1 MSVQDE
7 EIVAEFEE
15 IAAAHSDDHVVMEDE
30 PEADDE
36 DLDDEEDE
44 EDEDYGLVITV
55 IPAEALAQS
64 GDLGGLHGKG
74 SRIG

>member
-15 IAAAHSDDHVVMEDE
+15 IAAAHSDGHVVMEDE
-30 PEADDE
+30 PEAEEE

-44 EDEDYGLVITV
+44 EDED
-55 IPAEALAQS
+55 E
-64 GDLGGLHGKG
+64 D
-74 SRIG
+74 

>member
-15 IAAAHSDDHVVMEDE
+15 IAAAYSDDHVMMGDE
-30 PEADDE
+30 PEAEEE

-44 EDEDYGLVITV
+44 EDED
-55 IPAEALAQS
+55 
-64 GDLGGLHGKG
+64 
-74 SRIG
+74 

>member
-15 IAAAHSDDHVVMEDE
+15 IAAAHGDEHVVMEDE
-30 PEADDE
+30 LEAEEE

-44 EDEDYGLVITV
+44 EDED
-55 IPAEALAQS
+55 
-64 GDLGGLHGKG
+64 
-74 SRIG
+74 

>member
-15 IAAAHSDDHVVMEDE
+15 IAAAHSDDHAVMEDE
-30 PEADDE
+30 PEAEE

-44 EDEDYGLVITV
+44 EDED
-55 IPAEALAQS
+55 
-64 GDLGGLHGKG
+64 
-74 SRIG
+74 

>member
-15 IAAAHSDDHVVMEDE
+15 IAAAHGDEHVVMEDE
-30 PEADDE
+30 PEAEEE

-44 EDEDYGLVITV
+44 DEEDED
-55 IPAEALAQS
+55 
-64 GDLGGLHGKG
+64 
-74 SRIG
+74 